1 MLCRD
6 MRKKNVILLLKINV
20 NISEIRYELEE

>member
-6 MRKKNVILLLKINV
+6 MRKKNVILLLKIDV
-20 NISEIRYELEE
+20 DISEIRYELEE